1 MRTASSAL
9 VAFLLVV
16 TSIPA
21 SMPALGQSRDPS
33 DRALGAE
40 MSRDRAE
47 SRIERLR
54 RDKEQK
60 DDAAAKPSTERATA
74 PREDRERKPP
84 R

>member
-1 MRTASSAL
+1 MRTAPAL
-9 VAFLLVV
+9 VAFLLIV
-16 TSIPA
+16 TSL
-21 SMPALGQSRDPS
+21 PALGQSRDPS

>member
-1 MRTASSAL
+1 MRTTPAL
-9 VAFLLVV
+9 VAFLLIV
-16 TSIPA
+16 TSL
-21 SMPALGQSRDPS
+21 PALGQSRDPS

-60 DDAAAKPSTERATA
+60 EDAAAKPGTERTTT
-74 PREDRERKPP
+74 PREDRERRPP

>member
-1 MRTASSAL
+1 MRTAFAL
-9 VAFLLVV
+9 GTFLL
-16 TSIPA
+16 IMA

-60 DDAAAKPSTERATA
+60 EDAAAKPGPERTTT
-74 PREDRERKPP
+74 PREDRERRPP

>member
-1 MRTASSAL
+1 MRTAPAL
-9 VAFLLVV
+9 VAFLLIV
-16 TSIPA
+16 T
-21 SMPALGQSRDPS
+21 SMPALAQSRDPS

-60 DDAAAKPSTERATA
+60 EDAAAAKPGTERTTT

>member
-1 MRTASSAL
+1 MRTAPAL
-9 VAFLLVV
+9 VAFLLIV
-16 TSIPA
+16 TSMPA
-21 SMPALGQSRDPS
+21 STPALGQGRDAS

-60 DDAAAKPSTERATA
+60 EDAAAAKPGTERTTT

>member
-1 MRTASSAL
+1 MRTALAL
-9 VAFLLVV
+9 VAFLLIA
-16 TSIPA
+16 T

-60 DDAAAKPSTERATA
+60 EDAAARTLPERATS
-74 PREDRERKPP
+74 PREDRERRPP

>member
-1 MRTASSAL
+1 MRTAPAV
-9 VAFLLVV
+9 VAFLLIV
-16 TSIPA
+16 TSL
-21 SMPALGQSRDPS
+21 PALGQSRDPS

-60 DDAAAKPSTERATA
+60 EDAAAKPGTERTTT
-74 PREDRERKPP
+74 PREDRERRPP

>member
-1 MRTASSAL
+1 MRTALAL
-9 VAFLLVV
+9 VALLLTV
-16 TSIPA
+16 I
-21 SMPALGQSRDPS
+21 SMPAWGQSRDPS
-33 DRALGAE
+33 DRALGAA

-54 RDKEQK
+54 GDKEQK
-60 DDAAAKPSTERATA
+60 EDAAKPSTERMT

>member
-1 MRTASSAL
+1 MRTAPAL
-9 VAFLLVV
+9 VAFLLIV
-16 TSIPA
+16 TAIPA
-21 SMPALGQSRDPS
+21 LAQSRDPS

-60 DDAAAKPSTERATA
+60 DDAAAKPGTERTTT

>member
-1 MRTASSAL
+1 MRTAPAL
-9 VAFLLVV
+9 VAFLLIV
-16 TSIPA
+16 TA
-21 SMPALGQSRDPS
+21 MPALAQSRDPS

-60 DDAAAKPSTERATA
+60 DDAAAKPGTERTTT

>member
-1 MRTASSAL
+1 
-9 VAFLLVV
+9 
-16 TSIPA
+16 
-21 SMPALGQSRDPS
+21 
-33 DRALGAE
+33 

-60 DDAAAKPSTERATA
+60 EDAAAAKPGTERTTT